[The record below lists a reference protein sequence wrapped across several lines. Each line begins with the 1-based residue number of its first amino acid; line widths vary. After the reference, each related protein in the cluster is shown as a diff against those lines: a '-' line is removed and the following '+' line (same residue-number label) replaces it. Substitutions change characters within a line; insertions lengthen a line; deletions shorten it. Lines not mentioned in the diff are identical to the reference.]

1 MLGDRF
7 LKEQDVGFTAEPY
20 VSEGLR
26 VEPQEEALLVLASDG
41 LWDVVSQERVAAL
54 AAKAAAAAA
63 AAVAA
68 AGSSGRGEGG
78 SGSGVQGGGGGGHE
92 GGVAAPPAAAAADDD
107 AAGSGGSIGCDAANS
122 SGSSSGNTSRDG
134 QLRRNVAAVVA
145 EELMQ
150 AALRLHSKDDISIM
164 VLHVL
169 PAAVAGVRQLTLPGA
184 SSSGS
189 M

>member
-1 MLGDRF
+1 MLGDRY

-26 VEPQEEALLVLASDG
+26 LGPQDEALLVLASDG
-41 LWDVVSQERVAAL
+41 LWDVVAHERVAAL

-63 AAVAA
+63 AAAG
-68 AGSSGRGEGG
+68 GSSVLG
-78 SGSGVQGGGGGGHE
+78 QGIQAH
-92 GGVAAPPAAAAADDD
+92 AAAAAAAPAAVAEVNVQQPHAA
-107 AAGSGGSIGCDAANS
+107 AAGDAGSALADGKQQQPQQQQGAA
-122 SGSSSGNTSRDG
+122 GN
-134 QLRRNVAAVVA
+134 QPRRNVAAAVA
-145 EELMQ
+145 DELMQ
-150 AALRLHSKDDISIM
+150 AALRLHSKDDISIL

-169 PAAVAGVRQLTLPGA
+169 PAAVAGLKQQAAPAA